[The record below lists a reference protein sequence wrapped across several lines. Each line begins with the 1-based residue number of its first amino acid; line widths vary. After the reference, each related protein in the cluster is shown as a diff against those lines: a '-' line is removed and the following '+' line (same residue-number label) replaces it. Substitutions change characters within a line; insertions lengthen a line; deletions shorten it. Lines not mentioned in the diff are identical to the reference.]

1 MDDRRKQPRDKVTL
15 GAVASKDQKAEEC
28 VVRDMSEDGARIQF
42 PLGHRSIKD
51 RMSLSIERD
60 GRTVTA
66 DIIWSRDNV
75 VGVAFND
82 ARSDEAPVS
91 DLDERVRKSEAK
103 KRELQMEIQ
112 RLLGK

>member
-15 GAVASKDQKAEEC
+15 GATASKDQKAKEC
-28 VVRDMSEDGARIQF
+28 VVRDMSEHGARVEF
-42 PLGHRSIKD
+42 PLGHRPIKD
-51 RMSLSIERD
+51 QMSLTIERD
-60 GRTVTA
+60 GRPVSA
-66 DIIWSRDNV
+66 DIIWSRGNV
-75 VGVAFND
+75 VGVSF
-82 ARSDEAPVS
+82 SDTRATEAPAS

>member
-1 MDDRRKQPRDKVTL
+1 MDDRRKQPRDKVII
-15 GAVASKDQKAEEC
+15 GAVASKDQKAKEC
-28 VVRDMSEDGARIQF
+28 VVRDLSDDGARVQF
-42 PLGHRSIKD
+42 PLGHRPIKD
-51 RMSLSIERD
+51 QMSLSIERD